1 MMSIIYNINKSFV
14 NDSLI
19 KNLKRVSVTFTDPEL
34 GINKNYK
41 KLSGGYYILNGTHY
55 DRNHNVCL
63 FNDKAFENV

>member
-1 MMSIIYNINKSFV
+1 MAIINNFPKSFV

-41 KLSGGYYILNGTHY
+41 KLSSGYYILNGTHY
-55 DRNHNVCL
+55 DQNHNVCH